1 VAAKSR
7 PLVVAAGLA
16 LALAAGACGGDGG
29 DGGEKLD
36 LVIGDSIPLSG
47 DLEYLGPAAEK
58 ASELA
63 VEEIDSAMDE
73 AGGDDTVT
81 VVHEDNETDED
92 IAVKVASRMTRDDG
106 ATCITGAWASD
117 DTLST
122 AEQVAIPDEILQISP
137 ASLGDEI
144 TVLDDDG
151 LVNRTVPSNTAQ
163 SKALVDSISKNL
175 DGSEGRTVNVG
186 ARGDSY
192 GDELSQAFIEA
203 WQDAGGT
210 IGGQVIYSPEPI
222 SVSGSTDSDSTGF
235 DESSTS
241 GESSFDAPAQQITE
255 GSPDA
260 IVIAD
265 YPSTFAGVAEAL
277 EGTGTWDPETTW
289 GTDRLA
295 TIEVPDQ
302 AGSDLVE
309 GMRTVA
315 PGSPK
320 GDEAATAFNELF
332 KSSDPTDV
340 QQAGFDAQQFDATI
354 LCYLAAVAA
363 GSTEGQA
370 MADALVDLTAPGG
383 EEYTW
388 QELPDAIE
396 ALRDGE
402 DIDYTGAS
410 GPIDMDSNGD
420 ATAGVFDVFQFSEGR
435 PKGIGE
441 IEVPPPKG
449 TPAAIDT
456 ETETETETGT
466 GTGSEP

>member
-1 VAAKSR
+1 VATKTR
-7 PLVVAAGLA
+7 LLVVAAGLA
-16 LALAAGACGGDGG
+16 LALTAGACGGDGG

-58 ASELA
+58 ASDLA
-63 VEEIDSAMDE
+63 VEEIDAAIE
-73 AGGDDTVT
+73 ETGGDDTVT

-92 IAVKVASRMTRDDG
+92 IAVKVASRMTRDDD
-106 ATCITGAWASD
+106 ATCVTGAWASD

-144 TVLDDDG
+144 TALDDDG

-175 DGSEGRTVNVG
+175 DGSEGKTVNVG

-192 GDELSQAFIEA
+192 GDELSQGFIEA

-210 IGGQVIYSPEPI
+210 VGGQVIYSPEPI
-222 SVSGSTDSDSTGF
+222 AVSDSDSTSF

-241 GESSFDAPAQQITE
+241 DEFDPAAQQITE

-295 TIEVPDQ
+295 TIEVADQ

-309 GMRTVA
+309 GMRAIA
-315 PGSPK
+315 PGTPK
-320 GDEAATAFNELF
+320 QEEAAKAFNELF
-332 KSSDPTDV
+332 KSTAPTDIE
-340 QQAGFDAQQFDATI
+340 QAGFDPQQFDATI

-363 GSTEGQA
+363 GSTQGQA

-383 EEYTW
+383 EEYSW

-410 GPIDMDSNGD
+410 GPIDMDANGD
-420 ATAGVFDVFQFSEGR
+420 ATGGVFDVYQFTDDGA
-435 PKGIGE
+435 KVIGE

-456 ETETETETGT
+456 ETETETETET
-466 GTGSEP
+466 GTGPD